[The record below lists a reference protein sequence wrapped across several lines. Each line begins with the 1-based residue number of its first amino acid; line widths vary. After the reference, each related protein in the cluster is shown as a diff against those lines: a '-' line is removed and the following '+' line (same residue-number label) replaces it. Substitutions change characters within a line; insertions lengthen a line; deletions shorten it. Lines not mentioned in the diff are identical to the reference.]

1 MEELIKLLEEI
12 RPEIDFRTN
21 NSLID
26 GGLLTS
32 LDIVSV
38 ITEISGV
45 FDVTIPPLE
54 ITPENFNSA
63 EALYAL
69 ISKLTDE

>member
-1 MEELIKLLEEI
+1 MKLLES
-12 RPEIDFRTN
+12 RHPEVDFRTN
-21 NSLID
+21 HSLVD
-26 GGLLTS
+26 NGLLTS
-32 LDIVSV
+32 LDIVYL
-38 ITEISGV
+38 ITEISEI
-45 FDVTIPPLE
+45 FDVVIPPLE